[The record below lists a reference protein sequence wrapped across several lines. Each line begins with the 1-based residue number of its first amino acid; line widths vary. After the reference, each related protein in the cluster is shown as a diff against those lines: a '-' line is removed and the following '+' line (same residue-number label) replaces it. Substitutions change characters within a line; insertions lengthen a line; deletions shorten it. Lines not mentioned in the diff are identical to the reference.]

1 MLCKRCNLHIKNLT
15 KYRHR
20 FSHFCVCNADYP
32 AKYHFE
38 NLKLNIPA
46 IYPWTNIDKCFNIR
60 DSNLIRC
67 SLRACTKRTGYTF
80 YVRRHLA
87 GMEVTRLT

>member
-20 FSHFCVCNADYP
+20 FSHFCLCNADYP

-38 NLKLNIPA
+38 RLKLNIPA

-60 DSNLIRC
+60 DSNIIRC
-67 SLRACTKRTGYTF
+67 SVRACAKKNGYTF